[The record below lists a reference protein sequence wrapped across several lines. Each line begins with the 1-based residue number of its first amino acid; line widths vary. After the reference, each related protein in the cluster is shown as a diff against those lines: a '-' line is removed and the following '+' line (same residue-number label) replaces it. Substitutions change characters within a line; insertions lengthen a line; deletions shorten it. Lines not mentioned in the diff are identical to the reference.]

1 VGSHQRDPVPF
12 LVSWV
17 ALPFLFFSL
26 SSAKLPGYILPVF
39 PPLAILTGVIVSRI
53 LRDSQGKGRW
63 PLLLPGFSIVLIIS
77 FLVFFIIWPEML
89 PRALKKPMNEVYPSV
104 QPLLMPLASFLLLVF
119 PWVVWSS
126 LKAKQLI
133 YFLTSCL
140 ALCLFFFLNQTILSP
155 VSSMRSSY
163 ELALKS
169 ASLISPGDQIV
180 LYDVFPESL
189 PFYLRIS
196 RPVWIVW
203 SGRKSNVMGSIYI
216 AEKQPTPAPRY
227 GRTLLTFE
235 EFSNLWQ
242 ESASKLCVFV
252 KEKDLTKFYEQV
264 GIMPYRLVQVKDIVL
279 LANQPQ

>member
-1 VGSHQRDPVPF
+1 
-12 LVSWV
+12 
-17 ALPFLFFSL
+17 
-26 SSAKLPGYILPVF
+26 
-39 PPLAILTGVIVSRI
+39 
-53 LRDSQGKGRW
+53 
-63 PLLLPGFSIVLIIS
+63 
-77 FLVFFIIWPEML
+77 
-89 PRALKKPMNEVYPSV
+89 
-104 QPLLMPLASFLLLVF
+104 
-119 PWVVWSS
+119 
-126 LKAKQLI
+126 
-133 YFLTSCL
+133 
-140 ALCLFFFLNQTILSP
+140 
-155 VSSMRSSY
+155 MRSSY